1 MASESGEEVTLSVPP
16 ELDRWLEERASALG
30 VDRGQ
35 LLVELLGSYRELT
48 EREDDVAVVDADA
61 IEATVEETVAAQ
73 LDAQLDELREQLDAA
88 ESEFQTK
95 LEDVRE
101 RVIQVKHDAEGKASA
116 DHDHEVFE
124 RIDAAAETADTAV
137 TATEALEDRL
147 DELAAD
153 LEALEK
159 TSKRTREQSDDRL
172 AELEDRLK
180 RVAWAVS
187 DLREDR
193 ARAEAV
199 EQLKRDAAEADV
211 SRATCEN
218 CGNGVEI
225 GLLTEPK
232 CPQCDAAAATVEP
245 ATGWF
250 GSPRLVNARQLEAG
264 DTDTDD

>member
-1 MASESGEEVTLSVPP
+1 MASESSEEVTLSVPP
-16 ELDRWLEERASALG
+16 ELGRWLEERASALG

-48 EREDDVAVVDADA
+48 EREDDVSVVDADA
-61 IEATVEETVAAQ
+61 IEATVEETVA
-73 LDAQLDELREQLDAA
+73 AQLDELREQLDAA

-95 LEDVRE
+95 LEDLRE
-101 RVIQVKHDAEGKASA
+101 RVIQVKHDADGKAPA
-116 DHDHEVFE
+116 DHDHEAFE
-124 RIDAAAETADTAV
+124 RIDATAETADAAAA
-137 TATEALEDRL
+137 ATEALEDRL

-153 LEALEK
+153 LEAFEE
-159 TSKRTREQSDDRL
+159 TSERTREQFDDRL

-187 DLREDR
+187 DLREDK
-193 ARAEAV
+193 AKTEAV
-199 EQLKRDAAEADV
+199 EQLKRDAAEADI

-232 CPQCDAAAATVEP
+232 CPHCDAAAATVEP

>member
-48 EREDDVAVVDADA
+48 EREDSVEIVDAETID
-61 IEATVEETVAAQ
+61 ATVEETVAAQ
-73 LDAQLDELREQLDAA
+73 LETELEELREQLDVA
-88 ESEFQTK
+88 ESEFQAK
-95 LEDVRE
+95 LDDVRD
-101 RVIQVKHDAEGKASA
+101 RVIQVKHDADRAAPA
-116 DHDHEVFE
+116 DHDHEAFE
-124 RIDAAAETADTAV
+124 RVEAAAETADAAAA
-137 TATEALEDRL
+137 ATEALEDRL

-153 LEALEK
+153 LEALEE
-159 TSKRTREQSDDRL
+159 TSERTREQFDGRL
-172 AELEDRLK
+172 ADLEDRLTK
-180 RVAWAVS
+180 VAWAVS

-193 ARAEAV
+193 AKTAAV
-199 EQLKRDAAEADV
+199 EQLKRDAAEADI

-225 GLLTEPK
+225 GLLSEPK
-232 CPQCDAAAATVEP
+232 CPHCDAAAATVEP

-250 GSPRLVNARQLEAG
+250 GSPRLVNARKLEAG
-264 DTDTDD
+264 DTDTND